1 MGLGLRPASSQLTDS
16 GHLTGGLEFP
26 NHDLVDHRAILA
38 SSLESSEGF
47 GMLREPYQARGLS
60 MRILFSSQSPRGS
73 KQCKVNRDRALGK
86 GRSPEK
92 PATNTGAT
100 GSLIHEMLVVFL
112 NCDR

>member
-1 MGLGLRPASSQLTDS
+1 MS
-16 GHLTGGLEFP
+16 GGLELP
-26 NHDLVDHRAILA
+26 NHRHIDQRAIPA

-47 GMLREPYQARGLS
+47 GMLREPYQAHGLS

-73 KQCKVNRDRALGK
+73 KQWEVNRDRALGK
-86 GRSPEK
+86 GGSPEK

-112 NCDR
+112 NCGR